1 MKWLSTIFNGS
12 DFSKVRGIRFDAPA
26 QSGVTTDI
34 DWIRL
39 VTDEPVNKLVT
50 WTSSG
55 LGGQSV
61 DIFAV
66 DSDGAQ
72 LKLAAGVPIGNGQA
86 LVDLSTLAPGPYHI
100 RLHASGGT
108 NATSSG
114 VVSINYPPVFNFT
127 NPDRSGDTAHDYAT
141 VELGNPWG
149 PMDPADTSDILNFAN
164 IRYNDPAATVTG
176 ETTSND
182 PGFQLATPTPIDTD
196 KYRMLSFKLDHVQ
209 SSNQEVFTIARIIF
223 GLNSNPSNVYPSED
237 MIVYPGAHDYVIGD
251 VHDIPLEGQN
261 VPNTVWQGN
270 IGFFR
275 FDPTELPYSVTEHF
289 YDLRLAPFDSADP
302 NVTIKWQAS
311 DPDDN
316 ASIDLYLDPDTTPNN
331 GNEWLIVSG
340 LHSDINSQ
348 FVFNADG
355 HPLGVV

>member
-1 MKWLSTIFNGS
+1 MPLALLALLLLLSTVSAAHAQSLTVLEPDGINDRVAAGNDYAVNELGNPWDMNDGDDIFVPQSLGVSGETFTGGVYSATSTTNDPNVWPLHPGIVNSYKITRGQLHPVDTSKYRYLAIKARFQASSGPPGAAFYLFEDAGGTGTGRYALTNLKALQYGQWTILVWDLPNEMAVNHFQWS

-72 LKLAAGVPIGNGQA
+72 LKLAAGVPIGNSQA

-114 VVSINYPPVFNFT
+114 VISINYPPVFNFT
-127 NPDRSGDTAHDYAT
+127 NPDRSGDTAHDFAT
-141 VELGNPWG
+141 SELGNPWG
-149 PMDPADTSDILNFAN
+149 PMD
-164 IRYNDPAATVTG
+164 
-176 ETTSND
+176 
-182 PGFQLATPTPIDTD
+182 
-196 KYRMLSFKLDHVQ
+196 
-209 SSNQEVFTIARIIF
+209 
-223 GLNSNPSNVYPSED
+223 
-237 MIVYPGAHDYVIGD
+237 
-251 VHDIPLEGQN
+251 
-261 VPNTVWQGN
+261 
-270 IGFFR
+270 
-275 FDPTELPYSVTEHF
+275 
-289 YDLRLAPFDSADP
+289 SADF
-302 NVTIKWQAS
+302 IGYS
-311 DPDDN
+311 
-316 ASIDLYLDPDTTPNN
+316 
-331 GNEWLIVSG
+331 
-340 LHSDINSQ
+340 
-348 FVFNADG
+348 
-355 HPLGVV
+355 